1 MAVLKWVLIILGSIV
16 LAGLIVIVGTFYW
29 ASTVQSVK
37 LTEADLKIGGDYP
50 AEERQELL
58 DICAKKRK
66 PGAEGDDRCV
76 CIADHA
82 GKDFS
87 RFERLVFIASFE
99 GNATRVVALT
109 KGLIDSGIAQSR
121 IDELQKDSKTRIDG
135 LLKACGYQQ

>member
-66 PGAEGDDRCV
+66 TGAEGDDRCV
-76 CIADHA
+76 CIADRA

>member
-1 MAVLKWVLIILGSIV
+1 M
-16 LAGLIVIVGTFYW
+16 
-29 ASTVQSVK
+29 K

-76 CIADHA
+76 CIADRA

>member
-76 CIADHA
+76 CIADRA

>member
-76 CIADHA
+76 GIADRA

>member
-66 PGAEGDDRCV
+66 TGTDGDDRCV
-76 CIADHA
+76 CIADRA

-121 IDELQKDSKTRIDG
+121 IDELQKDSKIRIDG

>member
-66 PGAEGDDRCV
+66 TGTEGDDRCV
-76 CIADHA
+76 CIADRA

>member
-50 AEERQELL
+50 AEERRELL

-76 CIADHA
+76 CITDRA

>member
-1 MAVLKWVLIILGSIV
+1 
-16 LAGLIVIVGTFYW
+16 LIVIVGTFYW

-66 PGAEGDDRCV
+66 TGTDGDDRCV
-76 CIADHA
+76 CIADRA

-87 RFERLVFIASFE
+87 RFERLVFLASFE

-121 IDELQKDSKTRIDG
+121 IDELQKDSKTRIDS

>member
-76 CIADHA
+76 CIADRA

-87 RFERLVFIASFE
+87 RFERLVFLASFE

>member
-16 LAGLIVIVGTFYW
+16 LAGLVVIVGTFYW

-37 LTEADLKIGGDYP
+37 LTEADLKLGGDYP
-50 AEERQELL
+50 AQERQELL

-66 PGAEGDDRCV
+66 TGTEGDDRCV
-76 CIADHA
+76 CIADRA

-87 RFERLVFIASFE
+87 RFERLVFVASFE

-121 IDELQKDSKTRIDG
+121 IDELQKDSKTRIDS

>member
-76 CIADHA
+76 CIADRA

-121 IDELQKDSKTRIDG
+121 IDELQKDSKIRIDG

>member
-1 MAVLKWVLIILGSIV
+1 
-16 LAGLIVIVGTFYW
+16 
-29 ASTVQSVK
+29 VK

-66 PGAEGDDRCV
+66 TGTEGDDRCV
-76 CIADHA
+76 CIADRA

-87 RFERLVFIASFE
+87 RFERLVFLASFE

-121 IDELQKDSKTRIDG
+121 IDELQKDSKARIDG

>member
-16 LAGLIVIVGTFYW
+16 LAGLIVVVGTFYW

-66 PGAEGDDRCV
+66 TGTEGDDRCV
-76 CIADHA
+76 CIADRA

-87 RFERLVFIASFE
+87 RFERLVFLASFE

>member
-1 MAVLKWVLIILGSIV
+1 MAILKWVLIILGSIV
-16 LAGLIVIVGTFYW
+16 LAGLVVIVGTFYW

-66 PGAEGDDRCV
+66 TGTDGDDRCV
-76 CIADHA
+76 CIADRA

-87 RFERLVFIASFE
+87 RFERLVFLASFE

-121 IDELQKDSKTRIDG
+121 IDELQKDSKTRIDS

>member
-66 PGAEGDDRCV
+66 PGTEGDDRCV
-76 CIADHA
+76 CIADRA

-121 IDELQKDSKTRIDG
+121 IDELQKDSKARIDS

>member
-76 CIADHA
+76 CIADRA

-87 RFERLVFIASFE
+87 RFERLVFLASFE

-121 IDELQKDSKTRIDG
+121 IDELQKDSKIRIDG

>member
-16 LAGLIVIVGTFYW
+16 LAGLVVIVGTFYW

-66 PGAEGDDRCV
+66 TGTDGDDRCV
-76 CIADHA
+76 CIADRA

-87 RFERLVFIASFE
+87 RFERLVFLASFE

>member
-66 PGAEGDDRCV
+66 TGTDGDDRCV
-76 CIADHA
+76 CIADRA

>member
-1 MAVLKWVLIILGSIV
+1 MAVLKWVLIVLGAIVAILLV
-16 LAGLIVIVGTFYW
+16 VIMGTFYW
-29 ASTVQSVK
+29 ASTVESVK
-37 LTEADLKIGGDYP
+37 LTEADLQVGGAYSE
-50 AEERQELL
+50 AERKELL
-58 DICAKKRK
+58 DICNQKHKA
-66 PGAEGDDRCV
+66 GNEGDDRCV
-76 CIADHA
+76 CIADRA

>member
-16 LAGLIVIVGTFYW
+16 LAGLVVIAGTFYW

-66 PGAEGDDRCV
+66 TGTDGDDRCV
-76 CIADHA
+76 CIADRA

-87 RFERLVFIASFE
+87 RFERLVFLASFE

-121 IDELQKDSKTRIDG
+121 IDELQKDSKTRIDS

>member
-76 CIADHA
+76 CIADRA

-87 RFERLVFIASFE
+87 HFERLVFIASFE

>member
-16 LAGLIVIVGTFYW
+16 LAGLVVIVGTFYW

-37 LTEADLKIGGDYP
+37 LTEADLKLGGDYP
-50 AEERQELL
+50 AQERQELL

-66 PGAEGDDRCV
+66 TGTEGDDRCV
-76 CIADHA
+76 CIADRA

-87 RFERLVFIASFE
+87 RFERLVFVASFE

>member
-76 CIADHA
+76 CIADRA
-82 GKDFS
+82 GRDFS

>member
-16 LAGLIVIVGTFYW
+16 LAGLVVIVGTFYW

-66 PGAEGDDRCV
+66 TGTDGDDRCV
-76 CIADHA
+76 CIADRA

-87 RFERLVFIASFE
+87 RFERLVFLASFE

-121 IDELQKDSKTRIDG
+121 IDELQKDSKTRIDS